1 MVKKRFS
8 LILAATLFMAA
19 GCGSNPNA
27 TEAVPETK
35 TKVVEVYKVQKQ
47 TKPIM
52 LSVTGIVEAK
62 QDAVLSFGTSGRITS
77 INVKKGDV
85 VAQGSLLASLDSGY
99 YQKAVDAAAG
109 QVQEAYARKSKTV
122 KGATPEAIQ
131 QQRLQVESASKR
143 LTEAVRELEQAE
155 KLYAGGAISKSE
167 LDSRRSQKEQAEI
180 TVKNEQIRL
189 NDLLKGAEPEDIV
202 AVDASVKQAAT
213 EVERAKKTLNETKIA
228 APFAGTVVDVTQ
240 QAGELSGP
248 GQPVIHLVDLSE
260 VKVTVDVASDLI
272 DQFTVG
278 KEVFVSKEGA
288 NKTTG
293 KATFISPVINP
304 NTGKYRVEITVSNPE
319 KSWRGGMLAQVEVPR
334 QIHGLIVPLESIGIS
349 QSDRYV
355 LVVKDG
361 VAKKQMVKVGQVMDD
376 QIEVL
381 SGIQAG
387 DQVIRAGITYV
398 VDGEKV
404 TAKGE

>member
-19 GCGSNPNA
+19 GCGSNPSA
-27 TEAVPETK
+27 TEAVPEAK

-85 VAQGSLLASLDSGY
+85 VSKGSLLASLDSGY

-213 EVERAKKTLNETKIA
+213 EVERAKKNLNETKIA

-334 QIHGLIVPLESIGIS
+334 QIHGLVVPLESIGIS

>member
-1 MVKKRFS
+1 VNKCYS
-8 LILAATLFMAA
+8 LILAATLLLAS
-19 GCGSNPNA
+19 GCGPKPNA
-27 TEAVPETK
+27 AETK
-35 TKVVEVYKVQKQ
+35 PEAKSKVVEVYQVQQQ

-62 QDAVLSFGTSGRITS
+62 REAILAFGTNGKITA

-85 VAQGSLLASLDSGY
+85 VTEGRLLASLDAGY

-122 KGATPEAIQ
+122 KGATPEQIE
-131 QQRLQVESASKR
+131 QQRLQVESATKR
-143 LTEAVRELEQAE
+143 LAEAAREYEQAE
-155 KLYAGGAISKSE
+155 KLFAGGAISKSE
-167 LDSRRSQKEQAEI
+167 LDTRRASKEQAEI
-180 TVKNEQIRL
+180 NAKNEQIRL

-202 AVDASVKQAAT
+202 AVDASVKQAAS
-213 EVERAKKTLNETKIA
+213 EVERAKKTLNDTKIV

-240 QAGELSGP
+240 QVGEMSGP
-248 GQPVIHLVDLSE
+248 GQQVIHLVDLSE
-260 VKVTVDVASDLI
+260 VKVTVDVANDLI
-272 DQFTVG
+272 DQFAEG
-278 KEVFVSKEGA
+278 KEVVVSKEGA
-288 NKTTG
+288 NKTSG
-293 KATFISPVINP
+293 KVTFISPVINA
-304 NTGKYRVEITVSNPE
+304 NTGKYRVEITVPNPA

-334 QIHGLIVPLESIGIS
+334 QIHGLVVPLESIGIS

-355 LVVKDG
+355 MLVKDG
-361 VAKKQMVKVGQVMDD
+361 VAKKQVVKVGQVIND

-381 SGIQAG
+381 SGIQPG

-398 VDGEKV
+398 IDGEKV